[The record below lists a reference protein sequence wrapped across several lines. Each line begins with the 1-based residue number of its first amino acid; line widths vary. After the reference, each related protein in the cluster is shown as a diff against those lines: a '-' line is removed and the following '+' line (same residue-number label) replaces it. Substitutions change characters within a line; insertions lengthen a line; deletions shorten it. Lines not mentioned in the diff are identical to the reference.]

1 MKRLNRKIKKRIERL
16 ISSIIVIAIAFLA
29 EPFIRQEA
37 RPQNDYLYDV
47 VRVVDGDTI
56 VVNIEGENTKI
67 RLIGVNT
74 PESVHSDSKKNTP
87 EGVIASD
94 YVKDLLEGKQVYIEY
109 DKEKLDQ
116 YKRTLAYVYT
126 EDKELVNLKLIELGY
141 GECMFYSPNTK
152 YKKMFDE
159 AMEKAQKNNVGFWGT
174 GFFE

>member
-56 VVNIEGENTKI
+56 VGKNTKI

>member
-47 VRVVDGDTI
+47 VSVVDGYTI
-56 VVNIEGENTKI
+56 VVNIEGKNTKI

-74 PESVHSDSKKNTP
+74 PESVHSDSKKNPP